1 VISAVELAGHIVM
14 RRQIPIILTPT
25 DRAIIAKWS
34 AWTISV
40 TFVVCSL
47 VLFLPIFGQPPI
59 DHLGTTSTEQPLG
72 STCAPWD
79 DIAKDAITRVA
90 RSKQDTDLH
99 QLDHMTFLMRRARR
113 SCQLGLITVACQDYR
128 AIVRTVPEF
137 IEPAIEASWSCWP
150 FASGWVGDSSTRLLK

>member
-14 RRQIPIILTPT
+14 RRQIPIMLTPT

-40 TFVVCSL
+40 TSLVCSL
-47 VLFLPIFGQPPI
+47 VLFLPIFERPLTNNLGATPI
-59 DHLGTTSTEQPLG
+59 EQTLG

-79 DIAKDAITRVA
+79 DIAKEAIARVE

-99 QLDHMTFLMRRARR
+99 QLDDMTFRMRRARR
-113 SCQLGLITVACQDYR
+113 SCQMGLIAVACQDYR

-137 IEPAIEASWSCWP
+137 IEPAMEASWSCWP
-150 FASGWVGDSSTRLLK
+150 LASG